1 LIIKQK
7 PQGTQKQD
15 SETNKAR
22 KRKGE
27 ERTPLTQSQPFPT
40 EPNQPSLVER
50 RKKKMKVKTQQKELR
65 K

>member
-22 KRKGE
+22 KRK
-27 ERTPLTQSQPFPT
+27 ERTPLTQFPT

-50 RKKKMKVKTQQKELR
+50 RKKMKVKTQQKELR